1 MCVTSDRWYGN
12 RNDGTYHLVRFPNLR
27 QTRWHG
33 THLCV
38 LSVHCSYFP
47 RLLWS
52 IRYSSSIC
60 RNNSCVINYI
70 EILDYLLQQQLCCR
84 NLYKPELDLY
94 VANFMLL
101 NLIVCTFGCK
111 YISNKRS
118 DGLKQIGGRIEA
130 DRNAHFVPK
139 RVALTSLSKKTLH
152 LNCLRHMII
161 SHLQAN

>member
-12 RNDGTYHLVRFPNLR
+12 RNDGTYHLASSSTYGEPDYMARSCVVPN
-27 QTRWHG
+27 
-33 THLCV
+33 V
-38 LSVHCSYFP
+38 NCSYFP

-52 IRYSSSIC
+52 FRYSSSIC

-94 VANFMLL
+94 VANFMLP

-139 RVALTSLSKKTLH
+139 RVALTSLSKK
-152 LNCLRHMII
+152 NFCI
-161 SHLQAN
+161 SIFFVIW